1 MYLFLIPLLLGF
13 VFTSA
18 STFTTFYSHHLGA
31 RGGRLV
37 IIILRDVIGIP
48 VWTIGYGMTVQAT
61 STLLFNPII
70 LSSTL
75 AWLMTLVGIV
85 VIFTSLVSI
94 RWRAVAPSL
103 QDTLVAHGI
112 YAHIR
117 HPIYSGMI
125 LELIGLFLFKPT
137 LPVMVACTLGVIWVM
152 IQARL
157 EEIDLVIRIPAY
169 KEYMRRVPRFLPRL
183 R

>member
-1 MYLFLIPLLLGF
+1 MYLFLTPLFLGF
-13 VFTSA
+13 MITSA
-18 STFTTFYSHHLGA
+18 STFTAFYSHHFGE
-31 RGGRLV
+31 RTGKLV
-37 IIILRDVIGIP
+37 SIILRDVIGIP

-61 STLLFNPII
+61 STLLFNTII

-85 VIFTSLVSI
+85 VIFTGLVSI

-117 HPIYSGMI
+117 HSIYSGMI

-137 LPVMVACTLGVIWVM
+137 LPVMVACALGMIWVM

-157 EEIDLVIRIPAY
+157 EEMDLVMRIPAY
-169 KEYMRRVPRFLPRL
+169 KDYMRRVPRFLPML